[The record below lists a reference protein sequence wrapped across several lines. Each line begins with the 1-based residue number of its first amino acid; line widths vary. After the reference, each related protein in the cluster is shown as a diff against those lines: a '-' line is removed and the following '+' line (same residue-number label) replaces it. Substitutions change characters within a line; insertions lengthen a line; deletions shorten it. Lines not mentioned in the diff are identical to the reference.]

1 MNKKILI
8 LNEIEDEKKFFSRL
22 LHEANY
28 DVIITDNELTL
39 LDLVNTQKAHV
50 ILLSS
55 FVKSK
60 ETYLTCKKIK
70 LLEKGENIPIIFI
83 QQNQHDLDSETLFNS
98 GGSDYISYPFSSG
111 EILHKIAQQTKIVDL
126 EKDLQEKTNQ
136 LLKIIPH
143 YQNLKK
149 TLENTKSEL
158 AKLTETSII
167 KLSFDRENFEKHLEQ
182 EWLRGSRQRAY
193 LADLSGTSISLM
205 IGQINDF
212 NLYQENHE
220 PQVIINCLN
229 IISANLSKTPKR
241 PADIVAKLD
250 NDRFGI
256 LLPNTDQQGAIKVA
270 EIINKMLAD
279 LQIPHGFSTISDYLS
294 MSFGIA
300 TGIPTQALPATVL
313 VEVAESALEDALA
326 KKRKEVI
333 ITDSF

>member
-8 LNEIEDEKKFFSRL
+8 LNDIEDEKKFFSRL

-28 DVIITDNELTL
+28 DVVITDNELSL
-39 LDLVNTQKAHV
+39 LDLVNTQNPNV

-55 FVKSK
+55 FVESK
-60 ETYLTCKKIK
+60 DTCLICKKIK

-83 QQNQHDLDSETLFNS
+83 QQDHLYLDGETLFNS

-111 EILHKIAQQTKIVDL
+111 EILHKVAQQIQIVDL
-126 EKDLQEKTNQ
+126 AKDLQEKNNQ

-143 YQNLKK
+143 YQNLKQ
-149 TLENTKSEL
+149 TLEKTKIEL

-167 KLSFDRENFEKHLEQ
+167 KLSFDREKFENHLGQ
-182 EWLRGSRQRAY
+182 EWLRASRQRAY
-193 LADLSGTSISLM
+193 FADLSGTSISL
-205 IGQINDF
+205 IISEINDF

-220 PQVIINCLN
+220 PQVVINCLN
-229 IISANLSKTPKR
+229 IISANLSQTPKR

-250 NDRFGI
+250 NDRFAI

-279 LQIPHGFSTISDYLS
+279 LQIPHGFSPISDYLS